1 MKTINRLAVIDDDS
15 VDQMAVERYC
25 KIGQLA
31 DDVVAFHD
39 AESAIH
45 YLSNAGSNIEK
56 IPDVIFLDINLPKL
70 DGWDFLAEYEAI
82 APKLGKNVAIYMFSS
97 SISELD
103 TAKARNSKWVK
114 DYIYK
119 PISLEKLKRVLGS
132 YSSNV

>member
-1 MKTINRLAVIDDDS
+1 MKRISKLAVIDDDS

-25 KIGQLA
+25 KIGHLA
-31 DDVVAFHD
+31 EDVLSFHD

-45 YLSNAGSNIEK
+45 YLSNAHATDD

-70 DGWDFLAEYEAI
+70 DGWDFLTEYENI
-82 APKLGKNVAIYMFSS
+82 APKLPKNISIYMFSS

-114 DYIYK
+114 GYIYK
-119 PISLEKLKRVLGS
+119 PISLEKIKRVLGEHS
-132 YSSNV
+132 ATA

>member
-1 MKTINRLAVIDDDS
+1 MKKINRLAVIDDDS

-31 DDVVAFHD
+31 HDIIAFHD

-45 YLSNAGSNIEK
+45 YLSNAAK
-56 IPDVIFLDINLPKL
+56 KDDIPDVIFLDINLPKL
-70 DGWDFLAEYEAI
+70 DGWDFIKEYAAI
-82 APKLGKNVAIYMFSS
+82 APKLDKNISIYMFSS
-97 SISELD
+97 SISEVD

-119 PISLEKLKRVLGS
+119 PISLEKLKRILGD
-132 YSSNV
+132 YSSMV

>member
-1 MKTINRLAVIDDDS
+1 MKKINRLAVIDDDS

-31 DDVVAFHD
+31 EDVVAFHD

-45 YLSNAGSNIEK
+45 YLSNSQGNSEEV
-56 IPDVIFLDINLPKL
+56 PDVIFLDINLPKL
-70 DGWDFLAEYEAI
+70 DGWDFLNEYETI
-82 APKLGKNVAIYMFSS
+82 APKLGKNIAIYVFSS

-103 TAKARNSKWVK
+103 TAKARNSKYVK

-119 PISLEKLKRVLGS
+119 PISLEKLKRVLGN
-132 YSSNV
+132 YSSLV